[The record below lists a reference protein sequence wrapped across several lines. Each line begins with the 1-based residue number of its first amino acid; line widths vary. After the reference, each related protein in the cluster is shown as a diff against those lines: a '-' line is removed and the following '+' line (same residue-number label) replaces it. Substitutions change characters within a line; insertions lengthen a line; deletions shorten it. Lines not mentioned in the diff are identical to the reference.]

1 MRLRVIVSPTLT
13 LNKEDKVIP
22 YGEEFEVSEARGIE
36 ILKTTFN
43 GSPVAEFVS
52 SNGGNS
58 NEESLIKEKETLEE
72 KVKELEEA
80 NKNLTTEKGT
90 LEEKVKELEE
100 ANKNLTPEKGTLEE
114 KVKELEKTNEKNEIN
129 KGKGDNK

>member
-90 LEEKVKELEE
+90 LEEKVKELE
-100 ANKNLTPEKGTLEE
+100 
-114 KVKELEKTNEKNEIN
+114 KTNEKNEIN